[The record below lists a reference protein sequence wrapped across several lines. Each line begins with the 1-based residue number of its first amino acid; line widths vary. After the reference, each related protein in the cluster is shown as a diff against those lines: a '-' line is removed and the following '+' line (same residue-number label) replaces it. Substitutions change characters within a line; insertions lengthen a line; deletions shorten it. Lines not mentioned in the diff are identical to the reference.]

1 MNDLELYRE
10 ELANCDAKITEA
22 LKERYA
28 IIEKIMA
35 YKEEYGM
42 PILQP
47 EQEEKQKKR
56 LMFSLHN
63 DKHRDEI
70 YDVFERIQRN
80 SKKIQARKLFDYNI
94 VLIGFMGA
102 GKSTISD
109 YLSTMFAM
117 EVVEMDQL
125 IAEREGMSISD
136 IFETYGEEYFRNM
149 ETNLLIEMQEK
160 KNVIISCGGGVAM
173 RERNVA
179 EMKKN
184 GRVVLLTAHPQT
196 ILDRVKDSDDRPLL
210 NGHKN
215 VEYIEQLMEAR
226 REKYEAAADIVVDTD
241 EGPRAGTTVE
251 TLSKLRCCSGKPD
264 GVVTAGNASGINDG
278 AAAVVVMSEEKAK
291 ELGVKPMATFVTGA
305 LGGVDPSIMG
315 VGPVASTKKALA
327 KANMT
332 IDDMDLIEANE
343 AFAAQSVAVAR
354 DLKFDM
360 SKVNVNGGAIALGHP
375 VGASGC
381 RILVTLLHEM
391 QKRDAKKG
399 LATLCIGGGMG
410 CTTIVE
416 RD

>member
-241 EGPRAGTTVE
+241 EGPRAGTTAE
-251 TLSKLRCCSGKPD
+251 SLGKLRCCSGKPD
-264 GVVTAGNASGINDG
+264 GVITAGNASGINDG

-291 ELGVKPMATFVTGA
+291 ELGVTPMATFVAGA
-305 LGGVDPSIMG
+305 LGGVAPEIMG
-315 VGPVASTKKALA
+315 VGPVASTKKVMEKTGL
-327 KANMT
+327 T
-332 IDDMDLIEANE
+332 VDDMDLIEANE

-410 CTTIVE
+410 CSTIVE

>member
-47 EQEEKQKKR
+47 EQEEKQKK
-56 LMFSLHN
+56 
-63 DKHRDEI
+63 
-70 YDVFERIQRN
+70 
-80 SKKIQARKLFDYNI
+80 QARKLFDYNI

-241 EGPRAGTTVE
+241 NKTVLQICE
-251 TLSKLRCCSGKPD
+251 
-264 GVVTAGNASGINDG
+264 
-278 AAAVVVMSEEKAK
+278 
-291 ELGVKPMATFVTGA
+291 
-305 LGGVDPSIMG
+305 
-315 VGPVASTKKALA
+315 
-327 KANMT
+327 
-332 IDDMDLIEANE
+332 DLI
-343 AFAAQSVAVAR
+343 Q
-354 DLKFDM
+354 K
-360 SKVNVNGGAIALGHP
+360 
-375 VGASGC
+375 
-381 RILVTLLHEM
+381 LLEM
-391 QKRDAKKG
+391 DENH
-399 LATLCIGGGMG
+399 
-410 CTTIVE
+410 V
-416 RD
+416 